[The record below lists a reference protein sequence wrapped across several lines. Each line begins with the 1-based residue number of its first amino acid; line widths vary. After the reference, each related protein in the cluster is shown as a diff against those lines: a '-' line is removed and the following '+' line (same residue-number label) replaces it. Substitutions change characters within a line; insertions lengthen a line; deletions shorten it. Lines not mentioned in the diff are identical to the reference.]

1 MLPDQVEKRRRQ
13 MEAAERARRAAAE
26 AQRALDVFRQQNNL
40 DGGQPPAASASPD
53 PHGGERGFGLL
64 RQLFAQCPSPG
75 KGGPCCMLAAPGAAP
90 ASSPDLGIMGRGLAC
105 TSAYF
110 WITEDE
116 HGRRGVHKRATVG
129 MLKSCR
135 TTPHIN
141 CPLRTCL
148 GTPVKYAK
156 SQDKAKM
163 PLPPMQVRAGKL
175 VPRPARALGRRC
187 SWNTP
192 TRPAQ
197 QPPRSCGSSSA
208 MRPSGA
214 CSGCTKGFWTQSNA
228 SIIRGALAAQSYH
241 AYDAGVD
248 FASLCGSPLLLQ
260 GEAHAACAGTW
271 HAHVAAQCWGM
282 QPMAMPMVTSHF
294 SNI

>member
-1 MLPDQVEKRRRQ
+1 

-214 CSGCTKGFWTQSNA
+214 CSGAPKDFGPRAMHPSSGAHWLHKVITLMTQVL
-228 SIIRGALAAQSYH
+228 ILLRCAAVPCCCRARPMRLVPAHGTLMWQH
-241 AYDAGVD
+241 NAGV
-248 FASLCGSPLLLQ
+248 CSPWPCQ
-260 GEAHAACAGTW
+260 W
-271 HAHVAAQCWGM
+271 
-282 QPMAMPMVTSHF
+282 
-294 SNI
+294 